1 MLLCTLPAVYR
12 NGADTARPP
21 LLSDTPPPLERVPIL
36 ALYESNANGG
46 TLTTFTGSGA
56 SAPFSVVLRDVLED
70 DMVLLSW
77 PVRARAVR
85 TWCAHDMGGIRWMA
99 RRFVA

>member
-1 MLLCTLPAVYR
+1 MNASL
-12 NGADTARPP
+12 
-21 LLSDTPPPLERVPIL
+21 L

-70 DMVLLSW
+70 DMVLLS
-77 PVRARAVR
+77 
-85 TWCAHDMGGIRWMA
+85 
-99 RRFVA
+99 